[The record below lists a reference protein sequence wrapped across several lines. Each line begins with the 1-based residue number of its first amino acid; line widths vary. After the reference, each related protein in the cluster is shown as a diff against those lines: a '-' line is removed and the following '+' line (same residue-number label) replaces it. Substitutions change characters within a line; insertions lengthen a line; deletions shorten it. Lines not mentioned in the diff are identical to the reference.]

1 MNPPPR
7 QPPIARFPHS
17 RDAKLAVASFAF
29 DEYVNWNTCH
39 LQLAGIIRLRRSCG
53 GTGRSQL
60 QPITHHSPLTTWDE
74 GNYGRGAGVGRGEIG
89 VGTGVMRGGAVGRG
103 TGVPEFVRGVGV
115 GRVGGSGSLQGGLHK
130 KPSLYCVRILT

>member
-39 LQLAGIIRLRRSCG
+39 LQLAGIIRLRHG
-53 GTGRSQL
+53 YGVTGRSRLQL
-60 QPITHHSPLTTWDE
+60 ITHH
-74 GNYGRGAGVGRGEIG
+74 
-89 VGTGVMRGGAVGRG
+89 
-103 TGVPEFVRGVGV
+103 
-115 GRVGGSGSLQGGLHK
+115 
-130 KPSLYCVRILT
+130 